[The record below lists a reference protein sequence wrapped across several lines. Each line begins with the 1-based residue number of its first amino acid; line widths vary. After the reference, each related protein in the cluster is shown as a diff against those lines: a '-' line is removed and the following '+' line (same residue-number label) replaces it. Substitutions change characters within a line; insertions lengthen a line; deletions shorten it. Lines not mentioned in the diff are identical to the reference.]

1 MKPIRLTVNG
11 RQVVETVEARMH
23 LADFLREKMNLTGTH
38 LRCEQ
43 GVCGACTLLIDGQPA
58 RSCITYAMMCDGAV
72 ITTIEGLDDDP
83 VMTALRRAFSE
94 EHGLQCGFCTPAMLV
109 TARDIIARV
118 PEADEARIRLE
129 LSGNLCRCTGYVG
142 IVRAIRRVLK
152 ECREGAFVA
161 PLLPSAP
168 LGPVGARVA
177 HSAALERSP
186 ITTAASI
193 SGRSDSGPAQDAL
206 GLGGRR
212 PNIELLQSFEVS
224 CSPKDVWEF
233 FGDIERV
240 VRCLPGASLTRP
252 PDGDRVDGKFSA
264 RLGPITATF
273 TGAARIVR
281 DDEKLRGV
289 VLGAGNDRLSGSR
302 AAGEIE
308 YVLLPAGRG
317 TRVELVIRALLAG
330 PLAQFGRS
338 GIVEDLVS
346 RVAQAFARNL
356 EARLMGS
363 GSDIETSTSVPLAAG
378 LLLRQVLATR
388 LKAALAR
395 LFQLGGSSPS

>member
-1 MKPIRLTVNG
+1 M
-11 RQVVETVEARMH
+11 
-23 LADFLREKMNLTGTH
+23 
-38 LRCEQ
+38 
-43 GVCGACTLLIDGQPA
+43 
-58 RSCITYAMMCDGAV
+58 
-72 ITTIEGLDDDP
+72 
-83 VMTALRRAFSE
+83 
-94 EHGLQCGFCTPAMLV
+94 
-109 TARDIIARV
+109 
-118 PEADEARIRLE
+118 
-129 LSGNLCRCTGYVG
+129 
-142 IVRAIRRVLK
+142 
-152 ECREGAFVA
+152 
-161 PLLPSAP
+161 
-168 LGPVGARVA
+168 
-177 HSAALERSP
+177 
-186 ITTAASI
+186 SI
-193 SGRSDSGPAQDAL
+193 SERSDSGPAQDAL

-224 CSPKDVWEF
+224 CPPQDVWEF

-308 YVLLPAGRG
+308 YVLLPAGTG

-363 GSDIETSTSVPLAAG
+363 VSDIETPTSAPLAAG
-378 LLLRQVLATR
+378 SLLRQVLATR
-388 LKAALAR
+388 LKAVLAR
-395 LFQLGGSSPS
+395 LFHLSGPQDAHARFVRVRFVVSPRPPGELERRAWGRSHDADASRLALSGIITEPAANEGNSG

>member
-1 MKPIRLTVNG
+1 
-11 RQVVETVEARMH
+11 
-23 LADFLREKMNLTGTH
+23 
-38 LRCEQ
+38 
-43 GVCGACTLLIDGQPA
+43 
-58 RSCITYAMMCDGAV
+58 
-72 ITTIEGLDDDP
+72 
-83 VMTALRRAFSE
+83 
-94 EHGLQCGFCTPAMLV
+94 MLV

-142 IVRAIRRVLK
+142 IVRAIGRVLR

-161 PLLPSAP
+161 PPLPSVS

-177 HSAALERSP
+177 HAAALERSP
-186 ITTAASI
+186 ITTAVSA
-193 SGRSDSGPAQDAL
+193 SGRSDGGPAQDAL
-206 GLGGRR
+206 GLGGRQ

-224 CSPKDVWEF
+224 CPAQDVWEF

-252 PDGDRVDGKFSA
+252 PD
-264 RLGPITATF
+264 
-273 TGAARIVR
+273 
-281 DDEKLRGV
+281 DEKLCGV

-308 YVLLPAGRG
+308 YVLLPADEG

-356 EARLMGS
+356 EARLTGS
-363 GSDIETSTSVPLAAG
+363 GSDIETPTSAPLAAG
-378 LLLRQVLATR
+378 SLLRQVLATR

-395 LFQLGGSSPS
+395 LFHLGR

>member
-1 MKPIRLTVNG
+1 MWRGQNVPVPEPYLLGIAAGAWLQRVRPWRLPGPRSLNRVIG
-11 RQVVETVEARMH
+11 SSLVAV
-23 LADFLREKMNLTGTH
+23 GTY
-38 LRCEQ
+38 L
-43 GVCGACTLLIDGQPA
+43 VA
-58 RSCITYAMMCDGAV
+58 RSVLVAGQVD
-72 ITTIEGLDDDP
+72 LDRPD
-83 VMTALRRAFSE
+83 E
-94 EHGLQCGFCTPAMLV
+94 LV
-109 TARDIIARV
+109 PDREPRLDRHLH
-118 PEADEARIRLE
+118 PEAVFDSSL
-129 LSGNLCRCTGYVG
+129 
-142 IVRAIRRVLK
+142 VL
-152 ECREGAFVA
+152 
-161 PLLPSAP
+161 
-168 LGPVGARVA
+168 
-177 HSAALERSP
+177 
-186 ITTAASI
+186 
-193 SGRSDSGPAQDAL
+193 
-206 GLGGRR
+206 
-212 PNIELLQSFEVS
+212 LLQSFEVS

-308 YVLLPAGRG
+308 YVLLPAGGR

-356 EARLMGS
+356 EGRLMGS
-363 GSDIETSTSVPLAAG
+363 GSDIETPTSAPLAAG
-378 LLLRQVLATR
+378 SLLRQVLATR
-388 LKAALAR
+388 LKAVLAR
-395 LFQLGGSSPS
+395 LFHLGR

>member
-1 MKPIRLTVNG
+1 MKPIQLMVNG
-11 RQVVETVEARMH
+11 RSVVESVEARTH
-23 LADFLREKMNLTGTH
+23 LADFLREKLNLTGTH

-58 RSCITYAMMCDGAV
+58 RSCITYAVMCDGAA

-83 VMTALRRAFSE
+83 VMAALRRAFSE

-109 TARDIIARV
+109 TARDIVARV
-118 PEADEARIRLE
+118 PEADDARVRLE

-142 IVRAIRRVLK
+142 IVRAVSRVLK
-152 ECREGAFVA
+152 ESREGAFAAQPV
-161 PLLPSAP
+161 PSMSMP

-177 HSAALERSP
+177 RSTLERSS
-186 ITTAASI
+186 TTRAVSAVGADDDSPPQ
-193 SGRSDSGPAQDAL
+193 SSPGLDGRQ
-206 GLGGRR
+206 
-212 PNIELLQSFEVS
+212 PNIELRQSFAVASPPQEV
-224 CSPKDVWEF
+224 WTF
-233 FGDIERV
+233 FGDIEQV
-240 VRCLPGASLTRP
+240 VRCIPGATLTHP
-252 PDGDRVDGKFSA
+252 PDGGNVRGKFSA
-264 RLGPITATF
+264 KLGPITATF

-281 DDEKLRGV
+281 DDDNLRGV

-308 YVLLPAGRG
+308 YVLLPTGTG

-338 GIVEDLVS
+338 GIVQDLVS

-356 EARLMGS
+356 EARLTGS
-363 GSDIETSTSVPLAAG
+363 VSEFEAQTSAPLAAG
-378 LLLRQVLATR
+378 SLLLQVLVAR
-388 LKAALAR
+388 LKAVFIR
-395 LFQLGGSSPS
+395 LFPSDR

>member
-1 MKPIRLTVNG
+1 V
-11 RQVVETVEARMH
+11 
-23 LADFLREKMNLTGTH
+23 
-38 LRCEQ
+38 
-43 GVCGACTLLIDGQPA
+43 
-58 RSCITYAMMCDGAV
+58 
-72 ITTIEGLDDDP
+72 
-83 VMTALRRAFSE
+83 
-94 EHGLQCGFCTPAMLV
+94 
-109 TARDIIARV
+109 
-118 PEADEARIRLE
+118 
-129 LSGNLCRCTGYVG
+129 
-142 IVRAIRRVLK
+142 
-152 ECREGAFVA
+152 
-161 PLLPSAP
+161 SA
-168 LGPVGARVA
+168 
-177 HSAALERSP
+177 
-186 ITTAASI
+186 
-193 SGRSDSGPAQDAL
+193 SGRSDGGPAQDAL
-206 GLGGRR
+206 GLGGRQ

-252 PDGDRVDGKFSA
+252 PDGDRVNGRFSA
-264 RLGPITATF
+264 KLGPITATF

-281 DDEKLRGV
+281 DDEKLCGV

-308 YVLLPAGRG
+308 YVLLPADEG

-356 EARLMGS
+356 EARLTGS
-363 GSDIETSTSVPLAAG
+363 GSDIETPTSAPLAAG
-378 LLLRQVLATR
+378 SLLRQVLATR

-395 LFQLGGSSPS
+395 LFHLGR

>member
-11 RQVVETVEARMH
+11 RQVDETVEARTH
-23 LADFLREKMNLTGTH
+23 LADFLRDKMNLTGTH

-58 RSCITYAMMCDGAV
+58 RSCITYAVMCDGAA

-142 IVRAIRRVLK
+142 IVRAIGRVLK

-161 PLLPSAP
+161 PPLPSVS
-168 LGPVGARVA
+168 LGPVGARAA
-177 HSAALERSP
+177 HSAVAERSTV
-186 ITTAASI
+186 TTVASI
-193 SGRSDSGPAQDAL
+193 SGRSDGGPADDAL
-206 GLGGRR
+206 GLGGRQ

-224 CSPKDVWEF
+224 RPPQEVWEF
-233 FGDIERV
+233 FGDIEQV

-252 PDGDRVDGKFSA
+252 PNGDRVDGKFSA
-264 RLGPITATF
+264 KLGPITATF

-281 DDEKLRGV
+281 DDENLRGV

-308 YVLLPAGRG
+308 YVLLPAGGG
-317 TRVELVIRALLAG
+317 TRVKLVIRALLAG

-356 EARLMGS
+356 EAGLTGS
-363 GSDIETSTSVPLAAG
+363 ASHIEAQAPLAAG
-378 LLLRQVLATR
+378 SLLRQVLAIR

-395 LFQLGGSSPS
+395 LFHLGR

>member
-11 RQVVETVEARMH
+11 RQVVETVEARTH

-58 RSCITYAMMCDGAV
+58 RSCITYAVMCDGAA

-83 VMTALRRAFSE
+83 VMAALRRAFSE

-109 TARDIIARV
+109 TARDIVARV

-142 IVRAIRRVLK
+142 IVRAIRRVLR

-161 PLLPSAP
+161 PPLPSVS

-177 HSAALERSP
+177 HSATLERSS
-186 ITTAASI
+186 ITTAVSI
-193 SGRSDSGPAQDAL
+193 SGRSDNGPAQDAL
-206 GLGGRR
+206 GLGGRQ
-212 PNIELLQSFEVS
+212 PNIELPRSFEVS
-224 CSPKDVWEF
+224 CPPQDVWEF

-252 PDGDRVDGKFSA
+252 PDGNRIDGKFSA

-273 TGAARIVR
+273 SGAARIVR

-308 YVLLPAGRG
+308 YALLPAGGG

-346 RVAQAFARNL
+346 RIAQAFARNV

-363 GSDIETSTSVPLAAG
+363 GSDIETPTSAPLAAG
-378 LLLRQVLATR
+378 SLLRQVLATR

-395 LFQLGGSSPS
+395 LFHLGR

>member
-1 MKPIRLTVNG
+1 MKPIQLTVNG
-11 RQVVETVEARMH
+11 RQVVENVEARTH

-58 RSCITYAMMCDGAV
+58 RSCITYAVMCDGAAV
-72 ITTIEGLDDDP
+72 TTIEGLDDDP
-83 VMTALRRAFSE
+83 VMAALRRAFSE

-142 IVRAIRRVLK
+142 IVRAVGRVLK
-152 ECREGAFVA
+152 EHREGAFAA
-161 PLLPSAP
+161 PPLPRAP

-177 HSAALERSP
+177 NSAAPERSP
-186 ITTAASI
+186 TTTAVSVSAP
-193 SGRSDSGPAQDAL
+193 SDSDAARDAL
-206 GLGGRR
+206 GLGGRQ
-212 PNIELLQSFEVS
+212 PNIELRQSLEVS
-224 CSPKDVWEF
+224 CPPRDVWEF
-233 FGDIERV
+233 FGDIEQV

-252 PDGDRVDGKFSA
+252 PDGDRVNGRFSA
-264 RLGPITATF
+264 KLGPITATF
-273 TGAARIVR
+273 NGTARIVR
-281 DDEKLRGV
+281 HDEKLRGV

-308 YVLLPAGRG
+308 YVLLPAGEG

-363 GSDIETSTSVPLAAG
+363 GSDVETQISTPLAAG
-378 LLLRQVLATR
+378 SLLRQVLTTR

-395 LFQLGGSSPS
+395 LPRLGR